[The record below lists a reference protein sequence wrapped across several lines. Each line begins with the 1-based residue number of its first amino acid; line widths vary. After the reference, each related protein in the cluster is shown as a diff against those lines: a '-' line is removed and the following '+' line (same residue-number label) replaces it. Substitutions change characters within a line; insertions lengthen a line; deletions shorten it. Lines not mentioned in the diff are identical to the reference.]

1 MRRPCMQFLAGAA
14 ACAAMSGAGASV
26 STQIVVSD
34 FRVELSALSPDAA
47 PAVSFA
53 SDLGSTSESNS
64 AYGDPP
70 ADQHRSV
77 ASGQP
82 FGSAT
87 AATSEGTFAG
97 SAAAIEGN
105 VFGTGALIQTS
116 AYAASQAPQTSGD
129 ATVGLVAGVSTAS
142 FTLAPWTSMTISAR
156 VDAMASCTGG
166 ADFELA
172 DSGVLMAI
180 GDAEGTGPQFAYVNM
195 DAFATGGFGPAEDVE
210 ASFLSLTYVNDTD
223 TPIFGVFSGYV
234 ASYAVSGLPAS
245 AVPEPGGAALL
256 LAGLAAVGLGRRPV
270 AAAGVHSGSPMKKAG
285 KCRPRSGA
293 GQPSERPLP
302 ARLALSLPTCR

>member
-14 ACAAMSGAGASV
+14 ACAAMSGAAASA

-34 FRVELSALSPDAA
+34 FRVELSALAPGAA
-47 PAVSFA
+47 PGVSFA
-53 SDLGSTSESNS
+53 SDVGSTSESNS
-64 AYGDPP
+64 SYGDPP

-87 AATSEGTFAG
+87 AATSEGAFAG
-97 SAAAIEGN
+97 SAAAIEGDI
-105 VFGTGALIQTS
+105 FGTGALIQTS

-142 FTLAPWTSMTISAR
+142 FTLAPWTLMTISAR

-195 DAFATGGFGPAEDVE
+195 DAFATGGFGPIDDVE
-210 ASFLSLTYVNDTD
+210 ASFLALTYVNDTD
-223 TPIFGVFSGYV
+223 MPIFGVFSGYV

-245 AVPEPGGAALL
+245 AAPEPGGAALL
-256 LAGLAAVGLGRRPV
+256 LAGLAAMGLWCR
-270 AAAGVHSGSPMKKAG
+270 AG
-285 KCRPRSGA
+285 
-293 GQPSERPLP
+293 RPLV
-302 ARLALSLPTCR
+302 AEAGRQ

>member
-1 MRRPCMQFLAGAA
+1 MQMLAGAA
-14 ACAAMSGAGASV
+14 ACAAMSGAAASV

-34 FRVELSALSPDAA
+34 FRVEVSALAPDAT

-53 SDLGSTSESNS
+53 SDVGSTSDSNS
-64 AYGDPP
+64 SYGDPP

-77 ASGQP
+77 ASGRP

-87 AATSEGTFAG
+87 VATSAGAFAG

-105 VFGTGALIQTS
+105 VFGTGALVRTS
-116 AYAASQAPQTSGD
+116 AYASSQAPQTTGD

-142 FTLAPWTSMTISAR
+142 FTLAPWSLMTISAR
-156 VDAMASCTGG
+156 VDAMASCTGSG
-166 ADFELA
+166 DFELA

-180 GDAEGTGPQFAYVNM
+180 GDAEGTGPQFAYVSM
-195 DAFATGGFGPAEDVE
+195 DAFAVGGFGPVDDVE
-210 ASFLSLTYVNDTD
+210 ASFLSLSYLNATD
-223 TPIFGVFSGYV
+223 APVFGVFSGYV

-256 LAGLAAVGLGRRPV
+256 LAGLVAASLRRRPGR
-270 AAAGVHSGSPMKKAG
+270 AAA
-285 KCRPRSGA
+285 
-293 GQPSERPLP
+293 Q
-302 ARLALSLPTCR
+302 